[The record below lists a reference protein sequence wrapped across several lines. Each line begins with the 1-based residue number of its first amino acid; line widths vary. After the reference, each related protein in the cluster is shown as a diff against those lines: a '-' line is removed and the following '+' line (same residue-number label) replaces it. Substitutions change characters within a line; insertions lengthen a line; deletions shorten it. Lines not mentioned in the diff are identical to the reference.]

1 MRRKKHLS
9 LHKKDIKMVGCLNI
23 NVYVY
28 LKYYA
33 L

>member
-9 LHKKDIKMVGCLNI
+9 LHKKDIKMVGCLNV